1 MCGIS
6 VFISKQ
12 NKSVIK
18 DILRSLDIIQNRG
31 YDSVGIAFYDES
43 WKIEKYT
50 SQHISDSLSILK
62 QNLENTKSTIA
73 IGHTRWA
80 THGPKTK
87 INAHPHISQNGKII
101 IVHNGIITNYKTLT
115 RYLKS
120 HKVFCTSET
129 DSEVVA
135 NLIEFHFLNK
145 NCSIKEAIKYTTSQ
159 LEGTWALAII
169 YTGEINKVYVT
180 RHGSPLL
187 LGESNGQIICCS
199 EVSGFIG
206 LLQNYIVLQNDDII
220 EINEIKYKCEQ
231 YYLLNKITNKDIVIS
246 PEPFEHWTLKEISE
260 QPETIFAS
268 TNNGAR
274 ILNNEIKLGGLLYL
288 DEVLDNKEIDHI
300 IGLGCGTSYHATMLL
315 KYYFQKKKNI
325 IVQSCDASEF
335 SEVDIPSNG
344 TVLIIVCSQSGET
357 RDLINA
363 IHLCKKKSNCI
374 LLGVV
379 NAVDSMIPRMVDCGV
394 YINAGSERAVASTK
408 SFTSMLISL
417 SLISLW
423 FGEKYN
429 NIKELNCL
437 RQLPN
442 KITELIESKIFYE
455 NISEFVRL
463 IETKK
468 INNMFI
474 LGCGKLFP
482 IAKEATLKIK
492 EISYIHA
499 EAYSGGSLKHGPF
512 ALLDKNYMTIL
523 FIDEKNKSK
532 MMSTYNEI
540 ISRNTNCYIMTDI
553 PKLDVEENCIY
564 IPTMQFYNEIV
575 YTVACQYMAYYLS
588 LSRNINPDKP
598 RNLAKVVTV
607 E

>member
-12 NKSVIK
+12 NKNVITN
-18 DILRSLDIIQNRG
+18 ILQSLDIIQNRG
-31 YDSVGIAFYDES
+31 YDSVGVAFYDEK
-43 WKIEKYT
+43 WEIEKYA
-50 SQHISDSLSILK
+50 SQHTCDSLSILK
-62 QNLENTKSTIA
+62 TKMENKKSTIA

-87 INAHPHISQNGKII
+87 INAHPHVSYNEKII
-101 IVHNGIITNYKTLT
+101 IVHNGIITNYKSLAN
-115 RYLKS
+115 YLNS
-120 HKVFCTSET
+120 NNIFCKSET
-129 DSEVVA
+129 DSEVIA
-135 NLIEFHFLNK
+135 NLIEFHLEK
-145 NCSIKEAIKYTTSQ
+145 KKCSIKEAIKYTTSQ

-169 YTGEINKVYVT
+169 HTEEQNKIYVT

-187 LGESNGQIICCS
+187 LGESDSHIICSS
-199 EVSGFIG
+199 EISGFIG
-206 LLQNYIVLQNDDII
+206 LLQNYIVLQNNDII
-220 EINEIKYKCEQ
+220 EINEMKYECEKI
-231 YYLLNKITNKDIVIS
+231 YLLNKISKENIVIS

-260 QPETIFAS
+260 QPKTIFAS

-274 ILNNEIKLGGLLYL
+274 IFNNNIKLGGLLYL
-288 DEVLDNKEIDHI
+288 EEVLENKNIDYI

-315 KYYFQKKKNI
+315 KYYFHKKKDVN
-325 IVQSCDASEF
+325 VQSYDASEF
-335 SEVDIPSNG
+335 SELDIPTKG
-344 TVLIIVCSQSGET
+344 TVLCIVCSQSGET

-363 IHLCKKKSNCI
+363 IYLCKKKSNCI

-379 NAVDSMIPRMVDCGV
+379 NVVDSMIPRMVDCGV
-394 YINAGSERAVASTK
+394 YINAGCERAVASTK

-417 SLISLW
+417 SLVSLW

-429 NIKELNCL
+429 NIKEINCI

-442 KITELIESKIFYE
+442 KITELIASKIFQE
-455 NISEFVRL
+455 SIKNIVELMNV
-463 IETKK
+463 KQ

-482 IAKEATLKIK
+482 IAKEAALKIK

-540 ISRNTNCYIMTDI
+540 ISRNTNCYIISDI
-553 PKLDVEENCIY
+553 QQLDLHNCIY
-564 IPTMQFYNEIV
+564 IPKIQYYNEII
-575 YTVACQYMAYYLS
+575 YTIACQYMAYYLS
-588 LSRNINPDKP
+588 ISRDINPDKP